1 MAFGLSLYDYNT
13 YIIILGSVL
22 IYEINMYIGSIMS
35 SKIAFRFL
43 LFLVIKFVSSLL
55 KFILLMI
62 RVLRIGIRNTL
73 YYKDNN
79 IRITVTTL
87 CRL

>member
-1 MAFGLSLYDYNT
+1 MAFGLSLYDYIT

-22 IYEINMYIGSIMS
+22 IHEINMYIGSIMS

-55 KFILLMI
+55 KFTLLMI

-73 YYKDNN
+73 YYKDNTYN
-79 IRITVTTL
+79 SNNAV
-87 CRL
+87 